1 MAIIKQ
7 RKNWRRFFCT
17 YRFLCGYMEVLIMN
31 TTRVINEVSVNYN
44 STGPKKGNMKNWK
57 MTDEL
62 RDKIVAIAKEDA
74 TKGEYG
80 KSQKYLDL
88 KFNELEKVAPN
99 RAGLMSKAMM
109 LQKQNHT
116 TASDIIGHKKGT
128 VKEWIE
134 KMTGT
139 SFGGETIKSDGPNMH
154 IYDSYGDE
162 ILRYDSKN
170 GWKEM
175 QSREETKVFDSFKSV
190 YYEAFRAAEKELKN
204 VGKQYST
211 IKNDGI
217 NIQI

>member
-1 MAIIKQ
+1 
-7 RKNWRRFFCT
+7 
-17 YRFLCGYMEVLIMN
+17 MN
-31 TTRVINEVSVNYN
+31 TTRVINEVSVSYN
-44 STGPKKGNMKNWK
+44 STGPKKGNMRNWK

-74 TKGEYG
+74 AKGEYG

-128 VKEWIE
+128 VKEWVE
-134 KMTGT
+134 KMTGA

-190 YYEAFRAAEKELKN
+190 YYEAFRTAEKE
-204 VGKQYST
+204 
-211 IKNDGI
+211 IKANSGWKSRISADSI
-217 NIQI
+217 DIQV